1 MTIPP
6 AVVSISASGGVSSL
20 SVFRKVVRLSVLCL
34 CIIPTEAELLLAF
47 LFGAAL
53 IILGRGLFSLNQSV
67 NDAHWNQ
74 NRNCTYQNVK
84 YAADSGGRL

>member
-1 MTIPP
+1 M
-6 AVVSISASGGVSSL
+6 VSISASGGVSSL

-53 IILGRGLFSLNQSV
+53 IINSAALRFIPFEKMEAEGYGYLLFLF
-67 NDAHWNQ
+67 D
-74 NRNCTYQNVK
+74 
-84 YAADSGGRL
+84 